1 MAVTPQP
8 SVPTFP
14 PLLSG
19 RAVDAG
25 ASAFGTA
32 SRAAADQ
39 AAGAGDLFWSQAVD
53 RLDLAVVLEPEVD
66 ERRALQVHFVLMVAC
81 GDAVGAIGPPELALQ
96 HRWPSVILAN
106 GAQVGQARL
115 GLPAAGDAATVP
127 AWMVAGVEMAMLGA
141 PDRPEPGLAPE
152 RTTLWDEGCADM
164 DPVSLVES
172 ISRHFLAWL
181 NIWHDDG
188 FGPVHE
194 AWLARCEERGG
205 ALALD
210 HAGQRHQ
217 GRFLGLD
224 EHGNLLLQAGQGTT
238 TLDLAATVERFGSAP

>member
-1 MAVTPQP
+1 MAVTLKPCAP
-8 SVPTFP
+8 VFP

-25 ASAFGTA
+25 ASAFTDAGH
-32 SRAAADQ
+32 AAARQ
-39 AAGAGDLFWSQAVD
+39 TAGAGEVFWSQAVD

-66 ERRALQVHFVLMVAC
+66 EARALQVHFVLMVAC
-81 GDAVGAIGPPELALQ
+81 GDAIGAIGPPELALQ
-96 HRWPSVILAN
+96 YRWPTAIQAN
-106 GAQVGQARL
+106 GAQVGKARL
-115 GLPAAGDAATVP
+115 ALPAASDPAAAP
-127 AWMVAGVEMAMLGA
+127 AWMVAGVEMVMLGA
-141 PDRPEPGLAPE
+141 PDRVEPGLLPE
-152 RTTLWDEGCADM
+152 QTTLWDEGCADM

-181 NIWHDDG
+181 NIWQDDG

-205 ALALD
+205 EFALD

-224 EHGNLLLQAGQGTT
+224 EDGNLLLQSEQRTT
-238 TLDLAATVERFGSAP
+238 TLDFLVAVERVGSAP